1 MWQYQHTVYGMVPS
15 LQRLACAWISPALDA
30 LVLVLAILVNI
41 VFFLI
46 NEKRIAKIAPLQ
58 CSALFLMIVNK

>member
-30 LVLVLAILVNI
+30 LVLVLAVLVNFF
-41 VFFLI
+41 FFLQM
-46 NEKRIAKIAPLQ
+46 N
-58 CSALFLMIVNK
+58 SG